1 MIFFSFLSHSS
12 AAAFMADETERK
24 SFCFIRVV
32 HSERRPAL
40 FPFFYFSLVS
50 VSQALDAHLFFIP
63 FSVGTP
69 P

>member
-1 MIFFSFLSHSS
+1 
-12 AAAFMADETERK
+12 MADETERK

-50 VSQALDAHLFFIP
+50 VSQALDAHIFFLFLSRSGLHPEIVF
-63 FSVGTP
+63 FFRWE
-69 P
+69 